1 MLTIMFLFS
10 FRVAKNP
17 YILLDIGRAD
27 LELQYILSTKNLT
40 SCWDQISQIRNFH
53 QKSLETLL
61 ITDLKFCQT
70 ENVEQ
75 HFWKI
80 GFYNIIEILR
90 KPIPKEDTDL
100 REQYKKLLLKIVDEG
115 TTYFLNLLTIL
126 ETTYDFKVDTFLTST
141 VPPKG
146 LGILGLAL
154 VSAQKIFLFLGD
166 LARYK
171 ELANE
176 SANYGKSRQ

>member
-1 MLTIMFLFS
+1 
-10 FRVAKNP
+10 
-17 YILLDIGRAD
+17 LDISLAD
-27 LELQYILSTKNLT
+27 SKLQHILNSSSITA
-40 SCWDQISQIRNFH
+40 SWHQIFQLRSYH
-53 QKSLETLL
+53 QQCLETLL

-80 GFYNIIEILR
+80 MFYNIIEILR
-90 KPIPKEDTDL
+90 KPIPKEDAEL
-100 REQYKKLLLKIVDEG
+100 REQYKNLLLKIVDEG
-115 TTYFLNLLTIL
+115 TAYFTNLLTIL
-126 ETTYDFKVDTFLTST
+126 EINYNFKIDTFLTSS

-154 VSAQKIFLFLGD
+154 VSVQKIFLFLGD

-176 SANYGKSRQ
+176 SVNYGKSRQ